1 MEMEH
6 EEIRGRFEAFLK
18 TRGLKLTSQRDRIF
32 ERAFATHEHFSAETL
47 LGWLDAE
54 KGAAV
59 SRATV
64 YRTLEMMVTGGFL
77 EAVDTG
83 GKELLYEH
91 TLGHE
96 HHDHMVCISCG
107 ALEEFVDARIEQLQ
121 NKACRAAD
129 FTPVRHLLR
138 IRGYCKQCG
147 PPA

>member
-1 MEMEH
+1 MEH
-6 EEIRGRFEAFLK
+6 TAITDSYREYLSGQGLRL
-18 TRGLKLTSQRDRIF
+18 TRQRKRIL
-32 ERAFATHEHFSAETL
+32 ERVYGTHEHFSAETL

-138 IRGYCKQCG
+138 IRGFCKQCG